1 MCFVYLRRIFTWRRD
16 LYIIPT
22 PLSDSAVSPNE
33 SDVSSRLS
41 STLTSTMNPPGA
53 LPIVGAVEK
62 ILNHYNQYNPDP
74 AEFTLTTNS
83 ASLKTVDVLL
93 ALLRHAIAPS
103 SVASEVWN
111 SLRVYFNDIIE
122 QRGDPTNPRSLTLRP
137 RDGEWTTVD
146 AGLLKMSE
154 TAFNELTE
162 EMSTCARDWM
172 TRLLLPSMLPS
183 RCL

>member
-1 MCFVYLRRIFTWRRD
+1 
-16 LYIIPT
+16 
-22 PLSDSAVSPNE
+22 
-33 SDVSSRLS
+33 
-41 STLTSTMNPPGA
+41 MNPLGS
-53 LPIVGAVEK
+53 LPIVAAVERV
-62 ILNHYNQYNPDP
+62 LNIYNEYNPDP

-103 SVASEVWN
+103 SVASEVWKL
-111 SLRVYFNDIIE
+111 LRVYFNDFIE
-122 QRGDPTNPRSLTLRP
+122 QHGDPTNPPSLTLRP

-146 AGLLKMSE
+146 AGLLQMSE
-154 TAFNELTE
+154 TTSNELTE

-172 TRLLLPSMLPS
+172 IKLLLPSMLPS

>member
-1 MCFVYLRRIFTWRRD
+1 
-16 LYIIPT
+16 
-22 PLSDSAVSPNE
+22 
-33 SDVSSRLS
+33 
-41 STLTSTMNPPGA
+41 MNPSDA
-53 LPIVGAVEK
+53 LPIVEAVERV
-62 ILNHYNQYNPDP
+62 LNIYNEYNSDP

-103 SVASEVWN
+103 SVASEVWKL
-111 SLRVYFNDIIE
+111 LRVYFSDFIE
-122 QRGDPTNPRSLTLRP
+122 QHGDSTNPRSLTLRP

-146 AGLLKMSE
+146 AGLLKMSQA
-154 TAFNELTE
+154 TSNELTE